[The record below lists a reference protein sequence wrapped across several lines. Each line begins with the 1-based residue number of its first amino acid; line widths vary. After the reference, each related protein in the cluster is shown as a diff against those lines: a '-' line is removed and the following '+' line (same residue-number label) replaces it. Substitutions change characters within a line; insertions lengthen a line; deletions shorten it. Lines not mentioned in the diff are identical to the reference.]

1 VSVPKNFKMKEALL
15 YFESFD
21 EDANDVYI
29 ALSKP

>member
-1 VSVPKNFKMKEALL
+1 MKEALL

>member
-1 VSVPKNFKMKEALL
+1 VPTYFEMKDVLL

-29 ALSKP
+29 AVTKP